1 MPTVTI
7 EQLHHRLEQI
17 AEKRRYY
24 EHKATQPN
32 RLVLHEMWRYSYLL
46 HPYLVGAPDDRVE
59 ERFKNIIMNVSEIAP
74 NGKLSPVPMDETNEF
89 MQAFT
94 HLLEEYDFRANGMA
108 PEEIIESARQPIF
121 KYFEHGTPIG
131 VTLFEGY
138 VPPKMPYLVKYGK
151 REFLEPMFQNG
162 KLRLANAG
170 LYNDSGFLS
179 SIRDDETSRNFF
191 IPTYK
196 ERLAGETHILFQ
208 GNKIEFDDDDILLP
222 LTFDDYYLFSLCNQ
236 IHYRM
241 PTDFEADS
249 AIVIHSPEIFKQ
261 KLISTF
267 LAQLGDW
274 VPIEGNVI
282 YYDPY
287 RDYKK
292 FRMPE
297 MAKHFA
303 YAYQKEFRIIFR
315 PKKRISASLE
325 PVFLSLGSMSS
336 YADFVHL

>member
-1 MPTVTI
+1 MPKVTT
-7 EQLHHRLEQI
+7 EQLRHRIERI
-17 AEKRRYY
+17 AEARRYY
-24 EHKATQPN
+24 EHKATQPK
-32 RLVLHEMWRYSYLL
+32 RLSLNEVWRHSYLS
-46 HPYLVGAPDDRVE
+46 HPYLVGAPDDRVG
-59 ERFKNIIMNVSEIAP
+59 ERFKDIFMNASEISP
-74 NGKLSPVPMDETNEF
+74 NGKLSPVPMDETDEF
-89 MQAFT
+89 MQVFT
-94 HLLEEYDFRANGMA
+94 HLLEEYELRVNDIAPAN
-108 PEEIIESARQPIF
+108 IIQSARQPF
-121 KYFEHGTPIG
+121 LKYFEHGTPIG

-138 VPPKMPYLVKYGK
+138 PPPNRPYLVKYGK
-151 REFLEPMFQNG
+151 REFLEPMFQKG

-170 LYNDSGFLS
+170 HYNNAGFLS
-179 SIRDDETSRNFF
+179 SIRDDETSRTFF

-196 ERLAGETHILFQ
+196 ERLAGETHMSFK
-208 GNKIEFDDDDILLP
+208 GNNIEFADDDIVLP
-222 LTFDDYYLFSLCNQ
+222 LTFDDYYLFSLCDQ

-274 VPIEGNVI
+274 VPMEGKVT

-292 FRMPE
+292 FSIPE

-303 YAYQKEFRIIFR
+303 YSYQKEFRIAFR
-315 PKKRISASLE
+315 PQKRILTTLE
-325 PVFLSLGSMSS
+325 PIFLSIGSMVD
-336 YADFVHL
+336 YADFIHL